1 MQVQRAEG
9 ESALKFF
16 LKNVAS
22 AATAACIA
30 EIATIPI
37 DTVKVRLQIQS
48 KMASGEKPKYVGFLG
63 TARTIA
69 SEEGFVSLYNGLTAG
84 LQRQVVFAG
93 LRIGLYVPVRTLI
106 AGELK
111 PGENPTLLV
120 KIAAAM
126 ATGTIGICVANPTDL
141 VKVRM
146 QSQRAAGPN
155 QPKLYSGTID
165 CYRKIYAAGGV
176 PAFWTGIIP
185 NILRNSVINAAE
197 IASYDQ
203 YKQMMLQYTRIKD
216 GVTLHILCAT
226 MAGFTACCFGSP
238 FDVTKTRMM
247 AGKYTGVVDCVSQT
261 FKQDG
266 ARAFYKGFTPNFL
279 RLASWNITMFVC
291 YEQIKAYMFPVVK
304 KE

>member
-1 MQVQRAEG
+1 MQVQRGEG
-9 ESALKFF
+9 ESAIKFF
-16 LKNVAS
+16 FKNVGC

-48 KMASGEKPKYVGFLG
+48 KQVGDVAPKYSGFLG
-63 TARTIA
+63 TAKTIT
-69 SEEGFVSLYNGLTAG
+69 SEEGFGALYNGLTAG

-111 PGENPTLLV
+111 PGENPTIGT
-120 KIAAAM
+120 KILAAM
-126 ATGTIGICVANPTDL
+126 ATGTLGICVANPTDL
-141 VKVRM
+141 VKVRL
-146 QSQRAAGPN
+146 QSQRGADPLK
-155 QPKLYSGTID
+155 PKLYNGTID
-165 CYRKIYAAGGV
+165 CYRKTYAAGGI
-176 PAFWTGIIP
+176 AGFWTGIIP

-203 YKQMMLQYTRIKD
+203 YKQMILQYTGMKD
-216 GVTLHILCAT
+216 SMPLHIICAT
-226 MAGFTACCFGSP
+226 MAGFTACIFGSP

-247 AGKYTGVVDCVSQT
+247 AGKYTGVVDCVSST
-261 FKQDG
+261 FKSEG
-266 ARAFYKGFTPNFL
+266 FGAFYKGFTPNFL
-279 RLASWNITMFVC
+279 RLASWNVTMFVT
-291 YEQIKAYMFPVVK
+291 YEQIKANMFPPTK

>member
-1 MQVQRAEG
+1 M
-9 ESALKFF
+9 KFF

-37 DTVKVRLQIQS
+37 DTVKVRLQIQNR
-48 KMASGEKPKYVGFLG
+48 SGLAPGAALKYNGFIG
-63 TARTIA
+63 TAKTIA
-69 SEEGFVSLYNGLTAG
+69 SEEGFFSLYNGLTAG
-84 LQRQVVFAG
+84 LQRQIVFAG

-111 PGENPTLLV
+111 PGENPTLMT
-120 KIAAAM
+120 KILAAM
-126 ATGTIGICVANPTDL
+126 ATGTIGICVANPTDV
-141 VKVRM
+141 VKVRL
-146 QSQRAAGPN
+146 QSQRAADPSA
-155 QPKLYSGTID
+155 PRLYNGTID
-165 CYRKIYAAGGV
+165 CYRKSYAAGGI
-176 PAFWTGIIP
+176 AGFWVGIVP

-203 YKQMMLQYTRIKD
+203 YKQMILQYTGMKD
-216 GVTLHILCAT
+216 GIPLHVMCAT
-226 MAGFTACCFGSP
+226 MAGFTALIFGSP

-247 AGKYTGVVDCVSQT
+247 AGKYNGVLDCVGTT

-266 ARAFYKGFTPNFL
+266 FLAFYRGFVPNFL
-279 RLASWNITMFVC
+279 RLASWNVTMFVC
-291 YEQIKAYMFPVVK
+291 YEQIKAYMFPPVK